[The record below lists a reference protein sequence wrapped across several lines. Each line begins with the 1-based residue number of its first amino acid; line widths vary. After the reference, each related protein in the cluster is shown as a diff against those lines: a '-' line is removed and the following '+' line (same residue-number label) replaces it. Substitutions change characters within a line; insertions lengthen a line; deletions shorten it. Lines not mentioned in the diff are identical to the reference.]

1 MRYDC
6 TRYMQVD
13 HNFTYAVFA
22 LMSSIMHTSFKVKGQ
37 GHQADIM
44 LRPEVCHTFRTEW
57 PTNLKLGV
65 QMEDEDGDPYSRDGP
80 LPARLKVKI
89 CDVTWCV

>member
-22 LMSSIMHTSFKVKGQ
+22 LMSSIHSMNSTGVHAY
-37 GHQADIM
+37 ADLVRHYDNACEEPLAVG
-44 LRPEVCHTFRTEW
+44 LRLSYFS
-57 PTNLKLGV
+57 L
-65 QMEDEDGDPYSRDGP
+65 
-80 LPARLKVKI
+80 I
-89 CDVTWCV
+89 